1 MVNSNRPPLDI
12 NDLTNSL
19 RESSGKGIGA
29 FFPTPP
35 APQQDALVPANKV
48 HSPTQPH
55 VAKRAET
62 EKGQQARGH
71 DVTTSVRHDV
81 KYRKWREIIEETES
95 HNSSLR
101 ITNEE
106 KYAVKD
112 LIDELERK
120 YKVRT
125 SLNEIARLG
134 LLYIIEDFK
143 KERLESL
150 VIKVKKS

>member
-1 MVNSNRPPLDI
+1 MANSKRPPVDI
-12 NDLTNSL
+12 DDLTNSL

-35 APQQDALVPANKV
+35 QREGPAPVDTA
-48 HSPTQPH
+48 HFPTQPH
-55 VAKRAET
+55 IAPRAEP
-62 EKGQQARGH
+62 EKRKQARRD

-81 KYRKWREIIEETES
+81 NYRARKEIIEETES

-120 YKVRT
+120 YKART

-143 KERLESL
+143 KQRLESL